1 MGMNISRKKLMGKN
15 LRQIVNKIRAA
26 YSDNLP
32 HFRLPGR
39 RQEESIPQNLTFR
52 PKKSYSIEPLDG

>member
-26 YSDNLP
+26 DSDNLS
-32 HFRLPGR
+32 HFRLQGR

-52 PKKSYSIEPLDG
+52 PKKPSSIEPLDS